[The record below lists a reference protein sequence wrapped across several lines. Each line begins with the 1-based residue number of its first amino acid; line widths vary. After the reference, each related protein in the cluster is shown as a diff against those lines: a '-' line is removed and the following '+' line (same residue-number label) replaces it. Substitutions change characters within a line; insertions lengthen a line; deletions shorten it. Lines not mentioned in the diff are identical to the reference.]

1 MKILR
6 KQAINQFFSG
16 AASVLSIMPTKR
28 DIKTITSPIFSDY
41 DAIHNDW
48 SKIGG
53 DLIVAFQKSKRVNN
67 VKNS

>member
-6 KQAINQFFSG
+6 KQTTNHFFSG

-28 DIKTITSPIFSDY
+28 DIQTIKAPKLSDY

-48 SKIGG
+48 SKIGS
-53 DLIVAFQKSKRVNN
+53 DLIVAFQKAKRVKN
-67 VKNS
+67 VRNS